1 MTFEYIRRVYLGD
14 TDAAGV
20 VYFAK
25 GIEICH
31 EAYEESL
38 ANAGISLQ
46 QMLKE
51 KTIALPIVR
60 AEINFL
66 RPLFCGDR
74 ISITLNGDRLGDN
87 EFAVN
92 YQISTVDNLDK
103 VYIQAQTRHVGID
116 PQKRIRLDL
125 PSSIL
130 QWLQSIS
137 SQ

>member
-1 MTFEYIRRVYLGD
+1 MTFKYSRRVYLAD

-25 GIEICH
+25 GMEICH

-38 ANAGISLQ
+38 ATAGIALK
-46 QMLKE
+46 QMLAE

-60 AEINFL
+60 AEIDFF

-74 ISITLNGDRLGDN
+74 LSVCLNCDRLGDN

-92 YQISTVDNLDK
+92 YQISTVDSLDK
-103 VYIQAQTRHVGID
+103 IAIAAQTRHVCID
-116 PQKRIRLDL
+116 PQRRIRIDL
-125 PSSIL
+125 PSSII
-130 QWLQSIS
+130 QWLENCNL
-137 SQ
+137 